1 MTPTAATE
9 RLTAPERREQI
20 LEAAV
25 QVFAERGYE
34 GASTDVIA
42 RHAGISQPYLFR
54 LFGTKRELI
63 IATVRRCF
71 ADTEALFTRAA
82 AGLSGEQ
89 ALDAMGDAYV
99 DEIRR
104 DPLKLRAQLQ
114 SYAACDDLEIRA
126 VVAEGFGG
134 LVRLVGRLTGVDSA
148 KLSGFFAQGM
158 LLNVLA
164 MMGQVDKPQAWAMR
178 LIEGCTEGSA
188 GMQQELLGDGHGE
201 R

>member
-1 MTPTAATE
+1 VTPTATATE

-25 QVFAERGYE
+25 TVFAERGYE

-42 RHAGISQPYLFR
+42 RMAGISQPYLFR

-71 ADTEALFTRAA
+71 EDTEALFVRAA
-82 AGLSGEQ
+82 KGLEGDE
-89 ALDAMGDAYV
+89 ALAAIGAAYI

-104 DPLKLRAQLQ
+104 SPLKLRAQLQ
-114 SYAACDDLEIRA
+114 SYAACDDLAIRA
-126 VVAEGFGG
+126 VVAEGFGA
-134 LVRLVGRLTGVDSA
+134 LVRLAERLTGVDSA
-148 KLSGFFAQGM
+148 RLSAFFAQGM

-164 MMGQVDKPQAWAMR
+164 MMGQMDEPQAWAMR
-178 LIEGCTEGSA
+178 LIEGCAMNEK
-188 GMQQELLGDGHGE
+188 LGL
-201 R
+201 